1 MKKAISAL
9 LVCKVMYMSLAN
21 MLFSS
26 INNARFTYSSDKSVN
41 EEKGR
46 AKRRYLILLI
56 YWRQDHKSME
66 LSPAWSAIS
75 TGLRT
80 DNRENRGTWLPAE
93 THFITYRR
101 IYIFILQL
109 FIS

>member
-1 MKKAISAL
+1 
-9 LVCKVMYMSLAN
+9 
-21 MLFSS
+21 
-26 INNARFTYSSDKSVN
+26 
-41 EEKGR
+41 
-46 AKRRYLILLI
+46 
-56 YWRQDHKSME
+56 ME

-101 IYIFILQL
+101 IYIFVLQPL
-109 FIS
+109 IA